1 MNFQLPVV
9 APAVLGWMSRMLVGV
24 SVLGGSEETTAEVVV
39 EARPGGTWL
48 SLRKTALPDS
58 FYPEKQLGGGGS
70 VARQPPPRRT
80 LNVHLSKGSQCPLGS
95 RTGHLT
101 LLFCGEIREQ
111 LLIEKLPAEYT
122 LGTLELQGT
131 WWLVREKV
139 RRADS
144 QN

>member
-58 FYPEKQLGGGGS
+58 FYPEKQLGAGMW
-70 VARQPPPRRT
+70 
-80 LNVHLSKGSQCPLGS
+80 LGS
-95 RTGHLT
+95 HPHTGLSMST
-101 LLFCGEIREQ
+101 CLKGASAPWGPGLDTSLCFSV
-111 LLIEKLPAEYT
+111 EK
-122 LGTLELQGT
+122 
-131 WWLVREKV
+131 
-139 RRADS
+139 
-144 QN
+144 